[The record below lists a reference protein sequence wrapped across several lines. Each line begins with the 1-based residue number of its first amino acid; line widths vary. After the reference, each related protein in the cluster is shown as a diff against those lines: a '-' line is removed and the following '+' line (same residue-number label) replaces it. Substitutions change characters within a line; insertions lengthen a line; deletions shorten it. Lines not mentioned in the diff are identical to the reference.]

1 MNNQHK
7 HLFHEYR
14 HFSVVRS
21 RQKNAR
27 CRRGVSYAEVLVSA
41 TVLTMIMSLVTVSS
55 FRISRVW
62 KDIRKQKVALS
73 ELSNQLDRLTML
85 PVEKVKDSVDTLKPT
100 DECRET
106 LNQPAIAGVVEEEPE
121 IGHRLTI
128 SITWQNDFGERSRP
142 LQLSAWWPESSD
154 QKVGQP

>member
-7 HLFHEYR
+7 HLLHRCR
-14 HFSVVRS
+14 HFAVDRP

-27 CRRGVSYAEVLVSA
+27 CRRGFSYAEVLVCA
-41 TVLTMIMSLVTVSS
+41 TVLTTVMSLVTVSS
-55 FRISRVW
+55 FRIARVW

-85 PVEKVKDSVDTLKPT
+85 PVEKVKESIGGLKPT

-142 LQLSAWWPESSD
+142 LQLSAWWPDSID
-154 QKVGQP
+154 QKDAQP